1 MAALRAA
8 CPHDQFRRR
17 GRPAD
22 ARQAL
27 RASGLRRAGDH
38 RPLVSQCATVD
49 GARRRDPERGAE
61 LRAAR
66 ATGTA
71 TCSPSGSRTRWR
83 SFEGERR
90 DLAATAEWITA
101 QGGVAYL
108 AHPYWTGA
116 NPGTLELPDTV
127 SGIEVFN
134 AGCELELGRGL
145 STVHWDE
152 LLDAGR
158 SCYAIASDDSHHPGF
173 DSDLAW
179 TWVRSEPT
187 VAGVLDALRSGCFY
201 STSGP
206 RITSVVAGEGS
217 VEVQCD
223 PCSSVR
229 VVFGVSSGA
238 AVNAGR
244 LGYRYGGEILAATP
258 DGSHHGRAARP
269 ARDRPLCASRG
280 RGRPRRQSLD
290 EPIVSRAAWREAARA
305 ELARAPFDLLVI
317 GGGIIGAGIASE
329 AARLGLRVALVD
341 RSDFGGATSSA
352 SSKLIHGGLRYLR
365 LGDVKL
371 VREAHAER
379 RALLRVVAPHLVRRI
394 PFMFPVYRGG
404 PYRPATIQAGL
415 WTYSTLA
422 GDKLGGLVKPERAR
436 RSVPAL
442 RLDGLRGCGVYQD
455 SWTHDGRLCLAN
467 VTAAAEAGATVL
479 NYAEV
484 VGLRKVDG
492 VVLGAELRDRLSGD
506 SVSVEARAVV
516 NATGPWLDELRRLEE
531 PGVEPYGQLSKGVH
545 VTLPLDEPWS
555 SALTI
560 PHDQIRVTFA
570 YPWEG
575 MLLLGTTDTPYEG
588 DPAEVTATEDDIDT
602 VLAEAGVALDASL
615 LQRDR
620 VLATYAGLRV
630 LPRNDGSTVDA
641 RRETAILV
649 GKGGM
654 LTVAGGKLTTY
665 RQIAYSALEHLA
677 PTLGLDR
684 LDRRPVPLPGATDAG
699 NVAARLVR
707 GWELEPAVA
716 AHLAHFYGS
725 RADRV
730 VALAAD
736 RPDLL
741 ERLHPD
747 APDIGAQVVF
757 AAREE
762 WATGAAD
769 VLHRRTTLAAR
780 GLTGGD
786 VASRVEELLGA
797 AAPGELRSG
806 AAL

>member
-1 MAALRAA
+1 M
-8 CPHDQFRRR
+8 
-17 GRPAD
+17 
-22 ARQAL
+22 
-27 RASGLRRAGDH
+27 
-38 RPLVSQCATVD
+38 
-49 GARRRDPERGAE
+49 
-61 LRAAR
+61 
-66 ATGTA
+66 
-71 TCSPSGSRTRWR
+71 
-83 SFEGERR
+83 
-90 DLAATAEWITA
+90 
-101 QGGVAYL
+101 
-108 AHPYWTGA
+108 
-116 NPGTLELPDTV
+116 
-127 SGIEVFN
+127 
-134 AGCELELGRGL
+134 
-145 STVHWDE
+145 
-152 LLDAGR
+152 
-158 SCYAIASDDSHHPGF
+158 
-173 DSDLAW
+173 
-179 TWVRSEPT
+179 
-187 VAGVLDALRSGCFY
+187 
-201 STSGP
+201 
-206 RITSVVAGEGS
+206 
-217 VEVQCD
+217 
-223 PCSSVR
+223 
-229 VVFGVSSGA
+229 
-238 AVNAGR
+238 
-244 LGYRYGGEILAATP
+244 
-258 DGSHHGRAARP
+258 
-269 ARDRPLCASRG
+269 
-280 RGRPRRQSLD
+280 
-290 EPIVSRAAWREAARA
+290 SRAAWREAARA
-305 ELARAPFDLLVI
+305 ELTRAPFDLLVI

-467 VTAAAEAGATVL
+467 VTAAEEAGATVL

-492 VVLGAELRDRLSGD
+492 VVLGAELRDRFSD
-506 SVSVEARAVV
+506 ESVLVEARAVV

-531 PGVEPYGQLSKGVH
+531 PGVNPYGQLSKGVH

-665 RQIAYSALEHLA
+665 RQIAYSALERLA

-797 AAPGELRSG
+797 AAPGELRRG